1 MPHLHKALT
10 LAETLNDVPTK
21 LKQTIIKNS
30 FYCGLLTFV
39 VNFLF
44 VLSKEM
50 SAFLIFSYILPGFVY
65 AIVLCDIQ
73 NNRLDLK
80 RFLFIVLTGGLY
92 IFVAWVATGFSFFG
106 NNTKLCFPIASVIG
120 ATLLLTLYYL
130 LVDKSISLTR
140 GLLLATF
147 LGLLSSILPLLG
159 DRLEQQIND
168 YNIQGIVNLGFTL
181 LIFPVWQ
188 TLFTWTIYRLKKAT
202 ANSGFCASAA

>member
-1 MPHLHKALT
+1 M

-21 LKQTIIKNS
+21 LKHTTIKNS

-44 VLSKEM
+44 VLSQEM

-65 AIVLCDIQ
+65 AIVLCDFK
-73 NNRLDLK
+73 NYRLDLK
-80 RFLFIVLTGGLY
+80 RFLFIVFSGGLY

-106 NNTKLCFPIASVIG
+106 NNTKLCFPVASVIG

-130 LVDKSISLTR
+130 LVDKSISLSR

-147 LGLLSSILPLLG
+147 LGLLSSILPFLG

-188 TLFTWTIYRLKKAT
+188 TLFAWTIYRLKKAT
-202 ANSGFCASAA
+202 AYA